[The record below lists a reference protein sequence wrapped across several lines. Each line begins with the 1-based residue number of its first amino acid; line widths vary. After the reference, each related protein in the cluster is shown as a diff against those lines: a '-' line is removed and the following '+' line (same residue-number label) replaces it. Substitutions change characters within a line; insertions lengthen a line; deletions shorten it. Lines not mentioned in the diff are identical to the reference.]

1 MYIKYTYTINKRTCV
16 VFVNLVFILEEV
28 AWIKYIFDLKFYNI
42 SDYQL
47 NYKYQALIHWENTC
61 PSYFTYI
68 TLKHFLEF
76 FHFGNNLHDLIT
88 THLMLDLGISIM
100 IYM

>member
-1 MYIKYTYTINKRTCV
+1 MSCDQVVQIISKMCTIATCV

-47 NYKYQALIHWENTC
+47 NYEYQALIHWENTC

-68 TLKHFLEF
+68 TLKHFLDF
-76 FHFGNNLHDLIT
+76 F
-88 THLMLDLGISIM
+88 THSFFL
-100 IYM
+100 